1 MLGRAIDAGVTAPYE
16 IVVDGSGA
24 TSMGQLTATS
34 MAAVVALPTET
45 GTEAVVLSEDG
56 ILLHHEDSFRWR
68 QILQGVSAVA
78 VTA

>member
-1 MLGRAIDAGVTAPYE
+1 MPK
-16 IVVDGSGA
+16 
-24 TSMGQLTATS
+24 
-34 MAAVVALPTET
+34 ET

-56 ILLHHEDSFRWR
+56 ILLRHEDSFRWR